1 MSNNIKKLNDLSVWL
16 KEAELHSESDEV
28 TSLLKEASWL
38 DWGQAALDI
47 IGLVPGFGEPFDAAN
62 AAISVIRNKPVQAIL
77 SAISMIPVYGDAIG
91 KGGKVLL
98 HAINGGL
105 QTAKWGAKTYT
116 VGSLAQFVNDK
127 IKEVPD
133 SDIEKI
139 LNEVDRQTGQRKG
152 TMHGIYI
159 NKIKLPIEEASKAA

>member
-1 MSNNIKKLNDLSVWL
+1 MNSNAKRLNDLSVWL
-16 KEAELHSESDEV
+16 KDAELHPESDKV
-28 TSLLKEASWL
+28 ASLLKEASWL
-38 DWGQAALDI
+38 DWGQAALDV
-47 IGLVPGFGEPFDAAN
+47 IGLIPVFGEPFDAAN
-62 AAISVIRNKPVQAIL
+62 AAISVIRNKPVHAIL
-77 SAISMIPVYGDAIG
+77 SAISVVPVYGDAIG

-116 VGSLAQFVNDK
+116 VGNLARFVNDK
-127 IKEVPD
+127 IKQVPD

-159 NKIKLPIEEASKAA
+159 NKIRLPIEEVSKAA